1 MTELEEVFII
11 RAGLCWDLKGQV
23 APGCRLT
30 MGGDGRM
37 VGCSL
42 IMGGKHNCHHQAKL
56 FHSS

>member
-11 RAGLCWDLKGQV
+11 SRAVLIEGQV

-37 VGCSL
+37 VGCSPNNGWEAQL
-42 IMGGKHNCHHQAKL
+42 P
-56 FHSS
+56 SSS